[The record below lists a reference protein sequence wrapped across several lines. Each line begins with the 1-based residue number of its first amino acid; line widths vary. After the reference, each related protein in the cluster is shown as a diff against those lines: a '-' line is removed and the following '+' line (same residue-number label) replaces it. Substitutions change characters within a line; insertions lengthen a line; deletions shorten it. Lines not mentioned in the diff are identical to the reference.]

1 MDEEEAVVVVVVVVV
16 VELEGGSRACGEG
29 FDAAAAAAGAPQR
42 PDSCVRVDETALL
55 CPSAP

>member
-42 PDSCVRVDETALL
+42 PDSCVRVDETAL
-55 CPSAP
+55 